1 MLKSLSLRAYSSQ
14 THTHTHKVFH
24 KLFKHKID
32 INPSNLSHHDLRSQM
47 ALYLINNPELYHRN
61 HPELLYELQQHH
73 SLQYKKLEQFK
84 EIIGKDI
91 HSNDSSDN
99 NMIGSLFLLGMDYKI
114 DELLYAHRRQIRKVD
129 DVKRQS
135 PDFWAFNLPEE

>member
-1 MLKSLSLRAYSSQ
+1 
-14 THTHTHKVFH
+14 
-24 KLFKHKID
+24 
-32 INPSNLSHHDLRSQM
+32 M